1 MNMTTS
7 ASCSMAPD
15 SRRSES
21 WGPRSSRSGARVS
34 WLRTRTGICSFLASA
49 EAAAGGDELEIVD
62 DEERKAFVALEAA
75 GLGADFEDG
84 DGAGV
89 VDPDGRGGDGA
100 KGFGHAAPVFAGEM
114 AGAEFVGVDLG
125 DGGDEALEE
134 RLLGHF
140 EAEHG
145 DGLAGANSDV
155 FGEVEGQ
162 RGFSLRG
169 ARGKDEQ
176 LGRLQTGGELVQLDV
191 AGGDAGDALAFAEDF
206 FEALEV
212 VANDVLDR
220 EEADADAVFG
230 DGEDGGFGVVEDG
243 VGAIFA
249 LEGALLDV
257 VRGMDEI
264 AEDGFFFDDARVVLD
279 VGDAGHAVG
288 EGGEVRRA
296 AGGFEIAAAVELFG
310 EGDEVDGLLALA
322 EGDHL
327 GEDAAVLIKEEIF

>member
-34 WLRTRTGICSFLASA
+34 WLRTRTGICSSLARPLRA
-49 EAAAGGDELEIVD
+49 REMLAIAKAAARGDELEIID
-62 DEERKAFVALEAA
+62 DEEGKAFVALEAA
-75 GLGADFEDG
+75 SLGADFEDG

-89 VDPDGRGGDGA
+89 VNPDGGGGDGA
-100 KGFGHAAPVFAGEM
+100 EGFGHAAPVFAGEM

-125 DGGDEALEE
+125 YGGDEALEE

-140 EAEHG
+140 EAEDG
-145 DGLAGANSDV
+145 DGLAGADGDV

-169 ARGKDEQ
+169 TRGEDEQ
-176 LGRLQTGGELVQLDV
+176 LGGLETGGELIELDV
-191 AGGDAGDALAFAEDF
+191 AGGDAGDALAFAKDF
-206 FEALEV
+206 FEALEI
-212 VANDVLDR
+212 VADDVLDR

-230 DGEDGGFGVVEDG
+230 ELGDGGFGVVEDG
-243 VGAIFA
+243 VGAVFA
-249 LEGALLDV
+249 LKGALLDV

-288 EGGEVRRA
+288 EGGEIGSA
-296 AGGFEIAAAVELFG
+296 AGSFEIAAAV
-310 EGDEVDGLLALA
+310 
-322 EGDHL
+322 
-327 GEDAAVLIKEEIF
+327 